1 MTAAVLLV
9 DLDAFYASVELRR
22 RPELHGRPVVVGSAG
37 PRGVVLS
44 ATYDARACGVH
55 AGQPVGRARRL
66 CPQAV
71 LLPPDHEEYA
81 LASAGVMELLH
92 ALARRVEP
100 VSLDEAYLDLAG
112 VPGGPVDLARRI
124 RAGIATEQG
133 ITASVGIGPSK
144 LVAKLAATT
153 AKPDGLRAVPPAEVP
168 GFLRPLPATGLPGV
182 GERTAELLHRFGLHT
197 VADLADTPR
206 ATLRRMLG
214 AAAGD
219 QLHRFAQGIDER
231 PVVPHRAERSLGA
244 EHTYPADTDDPET
257 VERTLLALAGATAA
271 RLRAAHL
278 AARTVTLKVRFSTS
292 RTAPGTRAGSST
304 LTRSRTLPEPVDLA
318 RDLYAAAAALHRGL
332 HLQRARIRLVGVRAE
347 GLVAAGGLA
356 VQPALGE
363 REHGWRELERT
374 VDAVSRRFGDGAV
387 RPASLLGRGGS
398 DPAGQAGHARA
409 APPVGGSAVHPAGDP
424 TGEWSNAPS
433 TGAFTRGRRT
443 V

>member
-1 MTAAVLLV
+1 MTATTVLLV

-22 RPELHGRPVVVGSAG
+22 RPELHGRPVVVAGPG

-55 AGQPVGRARRL
+55 AGQPTGRARRL

-71 LLPPDHEEYA
+71 LLPPDHDEYA

-92 ALARRVEP
+92 SLARRVEP

-112 VPGGPVDLARRI
+112 VPGDPLDLARKI
-124 RAGIATEQG
+124 RAGIAAEQG
-133 ITASVGIGPSK
+133 LTASVGVGPSK
-144 LVAKLAATT
+144 LVAKLAATA
-153 AKPDGLRAVPPAEVP
+153 AKPDGQRAVHPAQVAE
-168 GFLRPLPATGLPGV
+168 FLRPLPATGLPGV
-182 GERTAELLHRFGLHT
+182 GERTAELLHRFGLTT

-219 QLHRFAQGIDER
+219 QLHRLAQGVDER

-257 VERTLLALAGATAA
+257 VERTLLALAAATAA
-271 RLRAAHL
+271 RLRAGRL
-278 AARTVTLKVRFSTS
+278 AARTVTLKVRFGAT
-292 RTAPGTRAGSST
+292 GTRADSST
-304 LTRSRTLPEPVDLA
+304 ITRSRTLPEPVDLA
-318 RDLYAAAAALHRGL
+318 RDLYAAATALHRGL
-332 HLQRARIRLVGVRAE
+332 HLQRARVRLVGVRAE
-347 GLVAAGGLA
+347 GLVAAAGRA

-363 REHGWRELERT
+363 REHGWREVEAA
-374 VDAVSRRFGDGAV
+374 VDEVSRRFGDGAV
-387 RPASLLGRGGS
+387 RPASLIGRAGTGASGRPAGHSGRG
-398 DPAGQAGHARA
+398 PT
-409 APPVGGSAVHPAGDP
+409 VGRTAGDP
-424 TGEWSNAPS
+424 TGEWSNAPAVDFS
-433 TGAFTRGRRT
+433 TRGRRT